1 MTEYDFMK
9 RSIERLGI
17 RPEDYRVLK
26 LLPLIYVAWADG
38 KMDQVKRER
47 IHTFAATH
55 FELSSKASAVLQHW
69 LEVRPTPEYIREGL
83 HDLFLLATAKDD
95 IEVDFSELPG
105 LLFYCET
112 LGAEAG
118 SRLGIKPHPSE
129 SAEKALREIAAE
141 LHIDHGESWAKLLDE
156 LAT

>member
-1 MTEYDFMK
+1 MTEHDFMR
-9 RSIERLGI
+9 RSIEHLGI

-38 KMDQVKRER
+38 KMDQVKREN

-55 FELSSKASAVLQHW
+55 FDLSAKASAVLQHW
-69 LEVRPTPEYIREGL
+69 LDERPKDEYIREGL
-83 HDLFLLATAKDD
+83 HELFLLASANDD

-118 SRLGIKPHPSE
+118 SRLGMKPHPSE
-129 SAEKALREIAAE
+129 KSEQALREVAQE
-141 LHIDHGESWAKLLDE
+141 LHIDHGESWAKLLEE
-156 LAT
+156 LN